1 MSALT
6 TAQPGFLASDP
17 FAHQRFTIKRPWLS
31 FLGRRLYVHGPDG
44 RVVMFVR
51 HKLMT
56 LRDEWNVYSDESQT
70 TALLRVKA
78 RQALAMNVIT
88 DVVDAASGQPVG
100 AVRNKGLKSLVRDTW
115 ELLGEGDREIGRFV
129 EDSNALL
136 RRFIPMLLGHWHLEV
151 GGQEVARLHQQW
163 RWFAKE
169 FTLEITAPGQVDNK
183 LVLGCAL
190 LALMREMA
198 REAR

>member
-6 TAQPGFLASDP
+6 TAQPGYLSADP
-17 FAHQRFTIKRPWLS
+17 FVHHRFTIKRPWLS
-31 FLGRRLYVHGPDG
+31 FLGRKLYVHGPDDQ
-44 RVVMFVR
+44 VVMFVR
-51 HKLMT
+51 HKLLT
-56 LRDEWNVYSDESQT
+56 LRDEWNVFSDDTERV
-70 TALLRVKA
+70 ALLRVKA

-88 DVVDAASGQPVG
+88 DVFDASSGQAVG
-100 AVRNKGLKSLVRDTW
+100 AVRNRGLKSLLRDTW
-115 ELLGEGDREIGRFV
+115 ELLGEGDRPVGQFV

-136 RRFIPMLLGHWHLEV
+136 RRFIPMMLGHWHMAV
-151 GGQEVARLHQQW
+151 DGQPVARLDQQW

-169 FTLEITAPGQVDNK
+169 FTLEITAPGKVDSK

-198 REAR
+198 RESS